1 MRIKSLEAV
10 PIFIPFEATTR
21 WHWGC
26 REGANRLIVKLS
38 TDNGII
44 GWGETT
50 SGAIHTIKAI
60 EPLIVGENPFD
71 IEKILSKY
79 HYILIDNNTALEY
92 SAGIEIA
99 IWDIIGKALKQPI
112 CNVIGGNY
120 RTRIPIA
127 LWSFYRYKG
136 EKGIGGES
144 TPEQVADF
152 CYSKIKEQGFTT
164 IKLKFGVMEPAV
176 ETETVRAVREKVG
189 NQINIRIDP
198 NGAWTLGTAM
208 NVMKNV
214 EKYNLEY
221 IEDPIAYTNIE
232 GMARLR
238 RLFKTPICA
247 NGIVHTHYDLAQ
259 VIRQGAADIVLA
271 DVQMQGGIYNSKK
284 LAAVAEAFGIGLS
297 VHGSEYLGI
306 TMAAQLHFIS
316 STPHIT
322 YAADAYYPHLKDDI
336 LKAGKLSCEKGYMKV
351 PGGYGLGV
359 EVDEDKIAKYHN
371 LYETV
376 WKKIREKGKSF
387 PGYHPDWRNPG
398 YIPKLGQ
405 W

>member
-1 MRIKSLEAV
+1 MKIVSIEAT

-26 REGANRLIVKLS
+26 REGANRLIIKIS
-38 TDNGII
+38 TDDGIH

-50 SGAIHTIKAI
+50 SGAMHTMKAI
-60 EPLIVGENPFD
+60 EPLILGENPLH
-71 IEKILSKY
+71 IERILSKMQY
-79 HYILIDNNTALEY
+79 MVINNKAALEDI
-92 SAGIEIA
+92 AGFEIA

-112 CNVIGGNY
+112 YNLIGGKCRNKV
-120 RTRIPIA
+120 PIS

-136 EKGIGGES
+136 EKGGGGES

-152 CYSKIKEQGFTT
+152 CDSKIKEEGFKT
-164 IKLKFGVMEPAV
+164 IKLKFGVMEPVV
-176 ETETVRAVREKVG
+176 EIETVRAVRERVG

-198 NGAWTLGTAM
+198 NGAWTIGTAM
-208 NVMKNV
+208 NVIKNV
-214 EKYNLEY
+214 EEYDLEY
-221 IEDPIAYTNIE
+221 IEDPIAYTNLE
-232 GMARLR
+232 GMARLKM
-238 RLFKTPICA
+238 LFKTPICA
-247 NGIVHTHYDLAQ
+247 NGSVHTHYDLAQ
-259 VIRQGAADIVLA
+259 VIRMGAADIVLA
-271 DVQMQGGIYNSKK
+271 DVQMQGGIYNAKK
-284 LAAVAEAFGIGLS
+284 LASVAEAFGIGLS

-336 LKAGKLSCEKGYMKV
+336 LEGGRLVCERGSMKV
-351 PGGYGLGV
+351 PDGYGLGID
-359 EVDEDKIAKYHN
+359 VDKDKLDEYRK

-376 WKKIREKGKSF
+376 WKKIQEKGKSF
-387 PGYHPDWRNPG
+387 PGYHPDWRNPD
-398 YIPKLGQ
+398 YIPKHGQ